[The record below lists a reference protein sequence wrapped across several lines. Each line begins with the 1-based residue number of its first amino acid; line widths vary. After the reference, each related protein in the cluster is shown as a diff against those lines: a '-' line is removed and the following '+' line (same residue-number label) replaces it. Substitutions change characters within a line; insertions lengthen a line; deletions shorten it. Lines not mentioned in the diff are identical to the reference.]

1 MKRISGPA
9 VLEYLMN
16 KIKVLPVLLRNK
28 IAAGEVI
35 ERPSSVVKELVENSI
50 DAGSTRIEISIVSAG
65 KRLIRVSDNGSGMD
79 REDALLSFERY
90 ATSKVS
96 EEDDLFHIRSMGF
109 RGEALSSIAAV
120 SKVKLVTAPKGEDFS
135 GSQTGLCIEIMG
147 GELRGEKECP
157 ASGTTIEVKD
167 LFFNTPARRKFLKS
181 DTTETYHIIDAVSRE
196 ALSHYDIGFILRVDG
211 EETLTLSPAMSLKE
225 RIMQVYGKGFVDDMI
240 ETSAGDGDYSLR
252 AFIGNASNLRSNR
265 NSQFLFINRRPIK
278 DTSVNHAVY
287 KAYEDLIPRDK
298 HPVFFIFLDIDPE
311 KIDVNV
317 HPAKREVRFEDKT
330 GIYNFIFRTAREALR
345 GSDMDFLSVTKSGEA
360 IGGRYSIGGIEDGT
374 DHGRSEDEGRIFL
387 SGGHCAHG
395 IGTISESPGLAYEIG
410 TPFIYIGE
418 TFVALP
424 GDDGLTILD
433 YHAAHERVNYER
445 LLKKKDISSHRLL
458 FPQQAKLAPKE
469 YKVILENLQLLN
481 DFGIEAEDF
490 GHGTIIVR
498 SLPEMLRDAD
508 IKSLLVDTAA
518 CLAEEGAGAEKGP
531 LDAMQKSVAAR
542 LACHSSLRGREVPDR
557 VRISELL
564 KGLAACDEPDR
575 CPHGRPTRIRISST
589 ELKKMF
595 KK

>member
-1 MKRISGPA
+1 
-9 VLEYLMN
+9 MN
-16 KIKVLPVLLRNK
+16 KIKVLPLLLRNK

-35 ERPSSVVKELVENSI
+35 ERPASVVKELVENSI
-50 DAGSTRIEISIVSAG
+50 DAGSTRIEISIVGAG

-79 REDALLSFERY
+79 GDDAVLSFERY
-90 ATSKVS
+90 ATSKIG
-96 EEDDLFHIRSMGF
+96 EENDLLRIRSMGF

-135 GSQTGLCIEIMG
+135 GSQIGLCMEIIG
-147 GELRGEKECP
+147 GELRGRRDCP

-225 RIMQVYGKGFVDDMI
+225 RIMQVYGKAFVDDMI
-240 ETSAGDGDYSLR
+240 EISADDGDYSLK
-252 AFIGNASNLRSNR
+252 AFIGKASNLRSNR
-265 NSQFLFINRRPIK
+265 NGQFLFINRRPIK
-278 DTSVNHAVY
+278 DPSVNHAVY
-287 KAYEDLIPRDK
+287 KAYEDLVPRDK
-298 HPVFFIFLDIDPE
+298 HPVFFLFLNIDPE

-345 GSDMDFLSVTKSGEA
+345 GSDMDFLSVTQSGET
-360 IGGRYSIGGIEDGT
+360 IGGRYSVGDIEEGT
-374 DHGRSEDEGRIFL
+374 DHVRSADEGRSFL
-387 SGGHCAHG
+387 AGGLCAHS
-395 IGTISESPGLAYEIG
+395 IGTIAKSPGLTYEIG
-410 TPFIYIGE
+410 MPFIYIGE

-445 LLKKKDISSHRLL
+445 LLKKRDISSHRML
-458 FPQQAKLAPKE
+458 FPQQTKVGPKE
-469 YKVILENLQLLN
+469 YRIIIENLQMLN

-498 SLPEMLRDAD
+498 SLPEMLRNAD

-518 CLAEEGAGAEKGP
+518 CLEEEGAGTERAEGP
-531 LDAMQKSVAAR
+531 LGAMQKSVAAR
-542 LACHSSLRGREVPDR
+542 LACHSSIRGREVPDR
-557 VRISELL
+557 VKISELL
-564 KGLAACDEPDR
+564 KSLAACDEPDR
-575 CPHGRPTRIRISST
+575 CPHGRPTRIRISGA